1 MARMSLIN
9 VEFSAGIG
17 TITFKNQAKRNC
29 LSNAM
34 VSEIL
39 GALEQFEKQSAIVVI
54 LRAEKNAKVWSAG
67 HDVNELPKPG
77 RDPLPY
83 AGPLESLLRRL
94 QEFPGAVIALVQ
106 GSVWGGACDL
116 AFSCD
121 ILIGDETSS
130 FAMTPAK
137 IGIPYNPSGL
147 IHFVNI
153 LGLNKAKEMFF
164 TAEPINAQDSF
175 HLGIL
180 NHLVPSAEV
189 ESFTATVAA
198 RVCKNSPLAIRSF
211 KRQFRLLSS
220 GSPLPAETFEL
231 IQSIRRQVYDSKD
244 YCEGIQAFHE
254 KRPPVFQG
262 E

>member
-1 MARMSLIN
+1 MI
-9 VEFSAGIG
+9 
-17 TITFKNQAKRNC
+17 
-29 LSNAM
+29 
-34 VSEIL
+34 SEIL
-39 GALEQFEKQSAIVVI
+39 AALDGFETQSAIVVI
-54 LRAEKNAKVWSAG
+54 LRAEKGVKVWSAG

-83 AGPLESLLRRL
+83 AGPLESLLRRM
-94 QEFPGAVIALVQ
+94 QEFPAAVIALVQ

-121 ILIGDETSS
+121 ILIGDETAS

-147 IHFVNI
+147 IHFINI
-153 LGLNKAKEMFF
+153 LGINKAKEMFF

-180 NHLVPSAEV
+180 NHLVPAE
-189 ESFTATVAA
+189 EIEAFTASLAA
-198 RVCKNSPLAIRSF
+198 KVSMNSPLAIRSF

-220 GSPLPAETFEL
+220 GLPLSAETFEL
-231 IQSIRRQVYDSKD
+231 IQSIRREVYDSKD
-244 YCEGIQAFHE
+244 YLEGIQSFHE
-254 KRPPVFQG
+254 KRKPVFRG
-262 E
+262 R

>member
-1 MARMSLIN
+1 MGLIAS
-9 VEFSAGIG
+9 EISAGVG
-17 TITFKNQAKRNC
+17 TITLCNAAKRNC
-29 LSNAM
+29 LSAGM

-39 GALEQFEKQSAIVVI
+39 AALDEFEKASAIVVV
-54 LRAEKNAKVWSAG
+54 LRAEKGAKVWSAG

-94 QEFPGAVIALVQ
+94 QEFPGAVVALVQ

-121 ILIGDETSS
+121 IIVGDETAS

-147 IHFVNI
+147 IHFINI

-164 TAEPINAQDSF
+164 TAEPISARDSF

-180 NHLVPSAEV
+180 NHLVPAGEI
-189 ESFTATVAA
+189 EPFTAALAA
-198 RVCKNSPLAIRSF
+198 KVCRNSPLAVRSF
-211 KRQFRLLSS
+211 KRQFRLLSA
-220 GSPLPAETFEL
+220 GLPLSAETFEL
-231 IQSIRRQVYDSKD
+231 IQSIRREVYDSKD
-244 YCEGIQAFHE
+244 YLEGIKAFHE
-254 KRPPVFQG
+254 KRPPTFRG

>member
-1 MARMSLIN
+1 MALISS
-9 VEFSAGIG
+9 EYSAGIG
-17 TITFKNQAKRNC
+17 TITLQNPAKRNC
-29 LSNAM
+29 LSGEM
-34 VSEIL
+34 ISGIL
-39 GALEQFEKQSAIVVI
+39 SALDAFEKQSAIVVI
-54 LRAEKNAKVWSAG
+54 IRAEKNSKVWSAG

-83 AGPLESLLRRL
+83 GGPLECLLRRF

-121 ILIGDETSS
+121 ILIGDETAS

-147 IHFVNI
+147 IHFINI
-153 LGLNKAKEMFF
+153 LGINKAKEMFF
-164 TAEPINAQDSF
+164 TAEPINARDSF
-175 HLGIL
+175 NLGIL
-180 NHLVPSAEV
+180 NHLVPAE
-189 ESFTATVAA
+189 EIEPFTATVAA
-198 RVCKNSPLAIRSF
+198 RICRNSPLAIRSF

-220 GSPLPAETFEL
+220 GLPLPAETFEL

-244 YCEGIQAFHE
+244 YSEGIQAFHE
-254 KRPPVFQG
+254 KRLPVFRG
-262 E
+262 K

>member
-1 MARMSLIN
+1 MPLITS
-9 VEFSAGIG
+9 EYSAGIG
-17 TITFKNQAKRNC
+17 TITLRNPAKRNC
-29 LSNAM
+29 LSGEM
-34 VSEIL
+34 ISEIL
-39 GALEQFEKQSAIVVI
+39 AALDGFEKQSAIVVI
-54 LRAEKNAKVWSAG
+54 LRAEDGVKVWSAG

-83 AGPLESLLRRL
+83 AGPLESLLRRM
-94 QEFPGAVIALVQ
+94 QEFPAAVIALVQ

-121 ILIGDETSS
+121 ILIGDETAS

-147 IHFVNI
+147 IHFINI
-153 LGLNKAKEMFF
+153 LGINKAKEMFF

-180 NHLVPSAEV
+180 NHLVPAGDIEA
-189 ESFTATVAA
+189 FAATVAA
-198 RVCKNSPLAIRSF
+198 RVCRNSPLAIRSF

-220 GSPLPAETFEL
+220 GLPLSAETFEL
-231 IQSIRRQVYDSKD
+231 IQSIRREVYDSKD
-244 YCEGIQAFHE
+244 YLEGIQAFHE
-254 KRPPVFQG
+254 KRKPVFRG

>member
-1 MARMSLIN
+1 MSLIAS
-9 VEFSAGIG
+9 EFSEGIG
-17 TITFKNQAKRNC
+17 TITLQNPGKRNC
-29 LSNAM
+29 LSGEM

-39 GALEQFEKQSAIVVI
+39 TALDEFEKQSAIVVI
-54 LRAEKNAKVWSAG
+54 LRALKDTKVWSAG

-83 AGPLESLLRRL
+83 AGPLECLLRRM

-121 ILIGDETSS
+121 ILIGDETAS

-147 IHFVNI
+147 IHFINI
-153 LGLNKAKEMFF
+153 LGINKAKEMFF

-198 RVCKNSPLAIRSF
+198 RVCRNSPLAIRSF

-220 GSPLPAETFEL
+220 GLPLSAETFEL
-231 IQSIRRQVYDSKD
+231 IQSIRREVYDSKD
-244 YCEGIQAFHE
+244 YLEGIQSFHE
-254 KRPPVFQG
+254 KRPPVFRG

>member
-1 MARMSLIN
+1 MSLIAS
-9 VEFSAGIG
+9 EFSAGIG
-17 TITFKNQAKRNC
+17 TITLQNPAKRNC
-29 LSNAM
+29 LSEEM
-34 VSEIL
+34 VSDIL
-39 GALEQFEKQSAIVVI
+39 AALDEFEKQSAIVVV
-54 LRAEKNAKVWSAG
+54 LRAQKDTKVWSAG

-121 ILIGDETSS
+121 ILIGDETAS

-147 IHFVNI
+147 IHFINI
-153 LGLNKAKEMFF
+153 LGINKAKEMFF

-189 ESFTATVAA
+189 EPFTATEAA
-198 RVCKNSPLAIRSF
+198 RVCRNSPLAIRSF

-220 GSPLPAETFEL
+220 GLPLAAETFEL
-231 IQSIRRQVYDSKD
+231 IQSIRREVYDSKD
-244 YCEGIQAFHE
+244 YLEGIRSFHE
-254 KRPPVFQG
+254 KRPPVFRG

>member
-1 MARMSLIN
+1 MSLIAS
-9 VEFSAGIG
+9 EFSAGIG
-17 TITFKNQAKRNC
+17 TITLRNPAKRNC
-29 LSNAM
+29 LSAEM

-39 GALEQFEKQSAIVVI
+39 AALEKFEKQSAIVVI
-54 LRAEKNAKVWSAG
+54 LRAEKDAKVWSAG

-94 QEFPGAVIALVQ
+94 QEFPGAVIALIQ

-121 ILIGDETSS
+121 ILIGDETAS

-147 IHFVNI
+147 IHFINI
-153 LGLNKAKEMFF
+153 LGINKAKEMFF

-180 NHLVPSAEV
+180 NHLVSSV
-189 ESFTATVAA
+189 DIESFTTTVAA
-198 RVCKNSPLAIRSF
+198 RVCRNSPLAIRSF

-220 GSPLPAETFEL
+220 GLPLSAETFEL
-231 IQSIRRQVYDSKD
+231 IQSIRREVYDSKD
-244 YCEGIQAFHE
+244 YLEGIQSFHE
-254 KRPPVFQG
+254 KRRPVFRG

>member
-1 MARMSLIN
+1 MPLIN
-9 VEFSAGIG
+9 KEFSDGVG
-17 TITFKNQAKRNC
+17 TITFENPAKRNC
-29 LSNAM
+29 LNSDA

-39 GALEQFEKQSAIVVI
+39 IALDEFEKKRAIVVI
-54 LRAEKNAKVWSAG
+54 LRSQAGSKVWSSG
-67 HDVNELPKPG
+67 HAVNELPKPG

-83 AGPLESLLRRL
+83 AGPLESLLRRI

-147 IHFVNI
+147 IHFINL
-153 LGLNKAKEMFF
+153 LGTNKAKEMFF
-164 TAEPINAQDSF
+164 TAEPITAQDS
-175 HLGIL
+175 LNIGIL
-180 NHLVPSAEV
+180 NHLVPAAEIV
-189 ESFTATVAA
+189 AFTAALA
-198 RVCKNSPLAIRSF
+198 DKIRRNSPMAIRSF

-220 GSPLPAETFEL
+220 GLPLPAETFEL
-231 IQSIRRQVYDSKD
+231 IQSIRREVYDSKD
-244 YCEGIQAFHE
+244 YAEGILAFHE
-254 KRPPVFQG
+254 KRQPVFRG